1 MYVAMRQGCCTL
13 ERLVSIIFH
22 SLQYQ
27 LNFVS
32 SSKLFLQGAHDGP
45 GLDPAVPDR
54 RSRSCCLVC
63 RQPQGR
69 GGGLRGWEVWMTRSM
84 ELDVV
89 GDSLRLPQSSVD
101 EREGHTDPDS
111 FSEFWREWAKLIV
124 CLIFILSKFQFDTE
138 ECSMYRYQSIVII
151 IDGSN
156 TMQ

>member
-22 SLQYQ
+22 YSQYQ

-32 SSKLFLQGAHDGP
+32 TSKPFLQGAHDGP
-45 GLDPAVPDR
+45 CLDPAVPDR

-101 EREGHTDPDS
+101 EREGHRDPAS
-111 FSEFWREWAKLIV
+111 LWSYWALV
-124 CLIFILSKFQFDTE
+124 IFRPLKVEIHRNTVSKDDFH
-138 ECSMYRYQSIVII
+138 SKSIIEQK
-151 IDGSN
+151 S
-156 TMQ
+156 

>member
-13 ERLVSIIFH
+13 ERLVSIIFQ

-32 SSKLFLQGAHDGP
+32 SSKPFLQGAHDGP

-69 GGGLRGWEVWMTRSM
+69 GGGLRG
-84 ELDVV
+84 
-89 GDSLRLPQSSVD
+89 
-101 EREGHTDPDS
+101 
-111 FSEFWREWAKLIV
+111 
-124 CLIFILSKFQFDTE
+124 
-138 ECSMYRYQSIVII
+138 
-151 IDGSN
+151 
-156 TMQ
+156 